1 MNNCARAVALAAA
14 LLSLLA
20 VIFAAMGS
28 HLFAMNGLESIWQTA
43 LNIHLFNAAA
53 SLGLAA
59 LLASHNSR
67 MLRWAAWMVILGTVV
82 FSGNIYMHVIS
93 GYTLPRVTPAGGML
107 MMAGWL
113 LSVIALLRKT

>member
-1 MNNCARAVALAAA
+1 MNNSARAVALAGA
-14 LLSLLA
+14 LLALVA
-20 VIFAAMGS
+20 VILAAMGS
-28 HLFAMNGLESIWQTA
+28 HLFAMNGLESSWQTA
-43 LNIHLFNAAA
+43 LNIHLFSAAA

-59 LLASHNSR
+59 LLASRNSR
-67 MLRWAAWMVILGTVV
+67 LLRWAAWMVILGTVV

-113 LSVIALLRKT
+113 LSVFALLRKS